1 MGKSLIKYNK
11 IEEIIEEVLANHKD
25 LNMSSDSA
33 RRLLAKEIAEKVKVH
48 TDKLFMQE
56 YEMIITGK

>member
-1 MGKSLIKYNK
+1 M
-11 IEEIIEEVLANHKD
+11 EEIIEEVLANYKD